1 MKKILAGLIT
11 LLTVIL
17 FSGCQ
22 SENEIS
28 IAYQGMA
35 NPWKSLIKNKAFE
48 KLTQKKINWKKFN
61 SGAKIINAMASGDV
75 DIAVMGSTPLAS
87 ALGKGLDLKV
97 IWIMEIIGDSEAFV
111 VKEEINKLEDLVGK
125 KVAVPFGSTTHYH
138 LLLALK
144 KNNIDIKKVEV
155 FNLTPAS
162 IVSSWKNNQIDAA
175 FVWAPALEEI
185 KKSGKVLFSSKN
197 MAADGDPT
205 FDAVVASNKFLK
217 SDSDFT
223 SKFLKLINQHHQK
236 LNTENWNKDSQEVK
250 DIAAFVGAKVEDVEQ
265 SLKGY
270 EFPNVE
276 KQLGEALL
284 GGDISKALLKTS
296 IFLKEQGKIS
306 DLQDDYSKF
315 IDISFAK
322 AVKE

>member
-1 MKKILAGLIT
+1 MLKKILI
-11 LLTVIL
+11 LLVVVI
-17 FSGCQ
+17 FTSCNNQ
-22 SENEIS
+22 NEVS

-35 NPWKSLIKNKAFE
+35 NPWKSLIKNKSFE
-48 KLTQKKINWKKFN
+48 ELTEKKIHWKKFN

-87 ALGKGLDLKV
+87 ALGKGLELKV
-97 IWIMEIIGDSEAFV
+97 VWVMEIIGDSEAFV
-111 VKEEINKLEDLVGK
+111 VKEDINKLEDLVGK

-144 KNNIDIKKVEV
+144 KKNIDIKKVEI

-185 KKSGKVLFSSKN
+185 KKTGKVLFSSKN
-197 MAADGDPT
+197 MAEDGDPT

-217 SDSDFT
+217 SDSGFT

-236 LNTENWNKDSQEVK
+236 LNAEKWNKDSQEVK
-250 DIAAFVGAKVEDVEQ
+250 DIAAFVGAKAEDVEQ

-270 EFPNVE
+270 EFPEVE
-276 KQLGEALL
+276 KQLGEKLL

-322 AVKE
+322 AIKQ